1 MKLLFSL
8 VLTGLVLT
16 GFSSCKKVEGPGG
29 AATIKG
35 KLLKEKTIAGQ
46 TYYYDAADEDVYLI
60 YGNEDSFYDDDI
72 KTSYDGTFEFNYLE
86 EGNYQFFVYSKCTSC
101 LSGDTVLIQDVVIS
115 DKKEVVDLGTI
126 IIE

>member
-35 KLLKEKTIAGQ
+35 KVLKEKTIAGQ

-60 YGNEDSFYDDDI
+60 FGNEDSFYDDDI
-72 KTSYDGTFEFNYLE
+72 KTSYDGTFEFNNLE
-86 EGNYQFFVYSKCTSC
+86 DGSYQVFVYSKCTSC
-101 LSGDTVLIQDVVIS
+101 LSGETVLIQDVVIS

>member
-35 KLLKEKTIAGQ
+35 KVLKEKTIAGQ

-72 KTSYDGTFEFNYLE
+72 KTSYDGTFKFNYLE

>member
-72 KTSYDGTFEFNYLE
+72 KTSYDGTFEFNCFNSRCCNL
-86 EGNYQFFVYSKCTSC
+86 
-101 LSGDTVLIQDVVIS
+101 
-115 DKKEVVDLGTI
+115 
-126 IIE
+126 